1 MALIL
6 EPYRV
11 LDFTDERGEIG
22 PMLMGD
28 LGADVIRVEPPGGS
42 GARTTQPLLADAD
55 PETLASLPFL
65 AFNRNKRS
73 LELNPS
79 DAADR
84 TALEALI
91 ERSHFIFEP
100 WPDSPLARYGIDFEA
115 ARRLN
120 PRIIYVRM
128 SPWGDDG
135 PYADYLG
142 NDLVLAAM
150 GGPVALQGSEDRAP
164 VRLSVPQVWRH
175 AGVEAAAGAMVAHHR
190 MLRTGVAQYVDLSAQ
205 SVMTWTMLNAMD
217 AHAIQGADFER
228 GSGLV
233 TGRVRIEMI
242 HPCADGHVLALP
254 NSKVLLGCMSRMVEE
269 GIVDASFA
277 GTVDWAE
284 YDLNTRDP
292 DYGPFNVFG
301 GIELCRAFFRN
312 HTKLELFEYG
322 LAHGFT
328 IAPINDLDEL
338 LQMEHLSFREYWQ
351 SITLPN
357 GQNVKA
363 PGLWGKSHQNLMS
376 LRRPAPQPGEHSEE
390 IRAELKKPVASFS
403 YPEPDAALPFAG
415 ITVADF
421 SWVGVGPISAK
432 YLADH
437 GARVIR
443 IESETRPDVLR
454 GGAPFKD
461 GVPGLD
467 RSQFFGDFNTSKQS
481 LTLNMKT
488 PEAIEIA
495 REVIKRSDV
504 MIESFAAGAIHRLGL
519 NYDAVKKINPGLI
532 KISTCLMGQTG
543 PAAAMAGYGYHAG
556 AIAGFYEVTGWP
568 DLAPTGPWVAYTDT
582 IAPRFISL
590 LLAAALDHR
599 RRTGEGCYVDVA
611 QIETALHFLG
621 PELLDLQ
628 TSGFA
633 ASRNGNRARF
643 AAPQGCYRTAGDD
656 NWCAIAVDT
665 DQQWQSLCE
674 VMGRADLRED
684 ASLADCAGRL
694 AAQDAIDEAINAW
707 TADQEA
713 TAVMRRLQAAGVPAG
728 VVQRS
733 SELLKDPQYAHRN
746 FYHYFD
752 HPVMGHIPY
761 AGHPYRIS
769 NYDNGPRGP
778 APTLGQH
785 SFEVL
790 SEFLGFDDEQIA
802 EAYARGAVA

>member
-1 MALIL
+1 LIL
-6 EPYRV
+6 EPYTV
-11 LDFTDERGEIG
+11 LDFTDDRGELG

-28 LGADVIRVEPPGGS
+28 LGADVIRVEPPAGS
-42 GARTTQPLLADAD
+42 AARQAKPVLTAAQEKD
-55 PETLASLPFL
+55 LASLSYL

-73 LELNPS
+73 LQLDPDSAPDCETLQ
-79 DAADR
+79 
-84 TALEALI
+84 ALI
-91 ERSHFIFEP
+91 ARSHFIFEP
-100 WPDSPLARYGIDFEA
+100 WPASPLAAYGVDFET
-115 ARRLN
+115 ARALN
-120 PRIIYVRM
+120 PRIIYVRI
-128 SPWGDDG
+128 SPWGADG
-135 PYADYLG
+135 PHADYLG

-150 GGPVALQGSEDRAP
+150 GGPVALQGSADRAP

-175 AGVEAAAGAMVAHHR
+175 AGVEAASGAMAAHHR
-190 MLRTGVAQYVDLSAQ
+190 MLRTGEAQYVDLSAQ

-217 AHAIQGADFER
+217 AHAIQGAEFQR
-228 GSGLV
+228 GGGLDTGLV
-233 TGRVRIEMI
+233 RIDMI

-254 NSKVLLGCMSRMVEE
+254 NSKVILGCMSWMVED
-269 GIVDASFA
+269 GVVDAAFA
-277 GTVDWAE
+277 DTVNWAE
-284 YDLNTRDP
+284 YDLNTRNP
-292 DYGPFNVFG
+292 DYGPFNVQK
-301 GIELCRAFFRN
+301 GIELCRAFFVN
-312 HTKLELFEYG
+312 HKKLELFEYG

-328 IAPINDLDEL
+328 IAPINSLPEL
-338 LQMEHLSFREYWQ
+338 LQMEHLDFREYWEPM
-351 SITLPN
+351 TLPDR
-357 GQNVKA
+357 QNVRA
-363 PGLWGKSHQNLMS
+363 PGLWGKSHQNILS
-376 LRRPAPQPGEHSEE
+376 LRRPAPGLGEHSEE
-390 IRAELKKPVASFS
+390 VLAELAQPVAPVVW
-403 YPEPDAALPFAG
+403 PEADGALPFEG

-481 LTLNMKT
+481 LTLNMKL

-519 NYDAVKKINPGLI
+519 NYDEMKKINPGLI

-582 IAPRFISL
+582 VAPRFITI

-611 QIETALHFLG
+611 QIEAALHFLG

-628 TSGFA
+628 ASGFA

-643 AAPQGCYRTAGDD
+643 NAPQGCYRTNGPD

-665 DQQWQSLCE
+665 DEQWQRLCE
-674 VMGRADLRED
+674 EMGRQDLARD
-684 ASLADCAGRL
+684 AALADHAGRL
-694 AAQDAIDEAINAW
+694 ANHDRIDEAISNW

-713 TAVMRRLQAAGVPAG
+713 HALMHRLQGAGVPAG

-733 SELLKDPQYAHRN
+733 RELLEDPQYAHRN
-746 FYHYFD
+746 FYRYFD

-761 AGHPYRIS
+761 AGHQYRIS
-769 NYDNGPRGP
+769 SYDNAPRGA

-785 SFEVL
+785 SFELL
-790 SEFLGFDDEQIA
+790 SGFLGFDDERIA
-802 EAYARGAVA
+802 DAYASGAVA